1 MGRRKMWSVSD
12 LPIGTGTLSLTPG
25 PVGVSEVPERLALGG
40 VRFQT
45 HTKKG
50 ASQSLQLHR

>member
-1 MGRRKMWSVSD
+1 MWSVSD
-12 LPIGTGTLSLTPG
+12 LPIVTGTLSLTPG